1 MRRRAAS
8 IAIGLA
14 AACFALLAYV
24 FLTLPD
30 VRPLAIR
37 NPATT
42 AFIELRARE
51 ALDGGRKPRRVQR
64 WVRYE
69 AISANLRKA
78 VLVAEDDAFWT
89 HDGVDVE
96 QLKES
101 IEANLAKGKA
111 ARGGSTIT
119 QQLAKNLYLSPSKN
133 PLRKLREL
141 LIARRLE
148 ASLSKRRILEIYL
161 NVIEWGDGIYGA
173 EAASRVYFGKSA
185 AALSPDE
192 AALLAG
198 AIINPRVHSP
208 AHPTARLR
216 RRQQIILRR
225 MGLVTPPEEAPE
237 VPEPPPPPT
246 DQLEAVP
253 QVVPPGDTSS
263 PDGRPP
269 DAQPLPAPPS
279 DPEKSEEPASPP
291 SEPQGPPIGAKL
303 DLDQR
308 SEIGVALS

>member
-30 VRPLAIR
+30 VRPLATR

-78 VLVAEDDAFWT
+78 VLV
-89 HDGVDVE
+89 
-96 QLKES
+96 
-101 IEANLAKGKA
+101 
-111 ARGGSTIT
+111 
-119 QQLAKNLYLSPSKN
+119 
-133 PLRKLREL
+133 
-141 LIARRLE
+141 
-148 ASLSKRRILEIYL
+148 
-161 NVIEWGDGIYGA
+161 
-173 EAASRVYFGKSA
+173 
-185 AALSPDE
+185 
-192 AALLAG
+192 AG

-253 QVVPPGDTSS
+253 QVVPPDDTPS
-263 PDGRPP
+263 PDGRSP
-269 DAQPLPAPPS
+269 DAQPLPAPPPA
-279 DPEKSEEPASPP
+279 PEKSEEPASPP
-291 SEPQGPPIGAKL
+291 PEPQGPPIGAKL

>member
-1 MRRRAAS
+1 MRRRAAT

-14 AACFALLAYV
+14 AACFALLAYL

-30 VRPLAIR
+30 VRPLATR
-37 NPATT
+37 NPPTT
-42 AFIELRARE
+42 AFIELRREE
-51 ALDGGRKPRRVQR
+51 ALESGHKPRRVQR

-101 IEANLAKGKA
+101 FEANLAKGRA

-141 LIARRLE
+141 FIARRLE
-148 ASLSKRRILEIYL
+148 AALSKRRILELYL

-173 EAASRVYFGKSA
+173 EAASRTYFGKSA
-185 AALSPDE
+185 AGLSPEE

-237 VPEPPPPPT
+237 IPEPPPPPT

-253 QVVPPGDTSS
+253 PVPP
-263 PDGRPP
+263 PDRSTPPP
-269 DAQPLPAPPS
+269 DEPPAQPLPVPPPMPEKPQEPPPPPTEQAPP
-279 DPEKSEEPASPP
+279 PH
-291 SEPQGPPIGAKL
+291 GAKI
-303 DLDQR
+303 DRDQGR
-308 SEIGVALS
+308 E

>member
-1 MRRRAAS
+1 MRRCAAT

-30 VRPLAIR
+30 VRTLATR
-37 NPATT
+37 NPGTT
-42 AFIELRARE
+42 AFIELRASE
-51 ALDGGRKPRRVQR
+51 ALDEGRKPRRIQR

-69 AISANLRKA
+69 AISPNLRKA

-173 EAASRVYFGKSA
+173 EAASRTYFGRSA
-185 AALSPDE
+185 ASLSPEE

-225 MGLVTPPEEAPE
+225 MGLVTPPEEAPD
-237 VPEPPPPPT
+237 VPEPPPPT

-253 QVVPPGDTSS
+253 QLPSEGDTPS
-263 PDGRPP
+263 PDRRPP
-269 DAQPLPAPPS
+269 DAQPLPTPPS
-279 DPEKSEEPASPP
+279 DPEKSEDPANPSP
-291 SEPQGPPIGAKL
+291 EPQPPPNGAEL

-308 SEIGVALS
+308 REFGVALS

>member
-1 MRRRAAS
+1 MRRRAAE
-8 IAIGLA
+8 ILIGLT

-30 VRPLAIR
+30 VRPLATR

-42 AFIELRARE
+42 AFIELRHDE
-51 ALDGGRKPRRVQR
+51 ALAQGRAPRRIQR

-69 AISANLRKA
+69 AISPSLRKA

-101 IEANLAKGKA
+101 LEKNLTAGKA
-111 ARGGSTIT
+111 VRGGSTIT

-133 PLRKLREL
+133 PVRKLREL

-148 ASLSKRRILEIYL
+148 AALSKRRILELYL

-173 EAASRVYFGKSA
+173 EAASRVYFNKPAS
-185 AALSPDE
+185 ALSPEE

-208 AHPTARLR
+208 AHPTPRLR

-225 MGLVTPPEEAPE
+225 MGLVSPPEEAPNE
-237 VPEPPPPPT
+237 PEPPAPPT
-246 DQLEAVP
+246 DQLEPVP
-253 QVVPPGDTSS
+253 SRPLPDDQATPPS
-263 PDGRPP
+263 REP
-269 DAQPLPAPPS
+269 DAQPLPEPQPGPQKPPESTPPS
-279 DPEKSEEPASPP
+279 S
-291 SEPQGPPIGAKL
+291 
-303 DLDQR
+303 
-308 SEIGVALS
+308 

>member
-1 MRRRAAS
+1 MRRRAAQ

-24 FLTLPD
+24 FVTLPD
-30 VRPLAIR
+30 VRPLATK
-37 NPATT
+37 NPSTT
-42 AFIELRARE
+42 AFIELRHDE
-51 ALDGGRKPRRVQR
+51 AVAEGKTPRRIQR
-64 WVRYE
+64 WIRYE
-69 AISANLRKA
+69 AISPSLRKA

-101 IEANLAKGKA
+101 IEKNLATGKA
-111 ARGGSTIT
+111 VRGGSTIT
-119 QQLAKNLYLSPSKN
+119 QQLAKNLYLSPSRS
-133 PLRKLREL
+133 PIRKLREL

-148 ASLSKRRILEIYL
+148 AALTKRRILEIYL

-173 EAASRVYFGKSA
+173 EAASRTYFGKSA
-185 AALSPDE
+185 GALSPEE

-225 MGLVTPPEEAPE
+225 MGLVTPPEESPD
-237 VPEPPPPPT
+237 EPDLPAPPT
-246 DQLEAVP
+246 DQLEPTQPITTPDVP
-253 QVVPPGDTSS
+253 ATPPL
-263 PDGRPP
+263 REP
-269 DAQPLPAPPS
+269 DAQPLSPEPVPPDKSPETAPP
-279 DPEKSEEPASPP
+279 PP
-291 SEPQGPPIGAKL
+291 SSPQ
-303 DLDQR
+303 
-308 SEIGVALS
+308 

>member
-30 VRPLAIR
+30 VRPLATR

-101 IEANLAKGKA
+101 IEANLEKGKA

-173 EAASRVYFGKSA
+173 EAASRVYFGRSA

-208 AHPTARLR
+208 AHPTPRLR

-253 QVVPPGDTSS
+253 QVPPPDDRSS

-269 DAQPLPAPPS
+269 DAQPLPEPPS
-279 DPEKSEEPASPP
+279 APEKSEEPASPP
-291 SEPQGPPIGAKL
+291 PEPQGPPIGAKL

-308 SEIGVALS
+308 CEIGVALS